1 MTNAMIIMLEQEKLA
16 AEGILTY
23 TGKMLRGINPA
34 GEEVEFPEVEPIHT
48 YLKWKELGYQVKRG
62 ETAFIKFPIWKYTT
76 KRKKTETE
84 EEAQERGHCFMKVST
99 FFTMKQVERIE
110 K

>member
-48 YLKWKELGYQVKRG
+48 YLKWKELGYQVKKG
-62 ETAFIKFPIWKYTT
+62 ETAFIKFPIWKYT
-76 KRKKTETE
+76 KKKKTETE
-84 EEAQERGHCFMKVST
+84 EEAQERGYCFMKVSA
-99 FFTMKQVERIE
+99 FFTRKQVERIE